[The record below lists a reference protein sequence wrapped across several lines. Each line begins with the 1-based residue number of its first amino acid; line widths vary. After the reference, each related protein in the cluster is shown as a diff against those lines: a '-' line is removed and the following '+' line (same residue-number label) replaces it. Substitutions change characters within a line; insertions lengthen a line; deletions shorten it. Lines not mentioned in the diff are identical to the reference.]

1 GEINLADIVA
11 DIPALVSSVTGE
23 NSGTGANALNLRG
36 LGSTRTLTLVNGRR
50 HVAGFRGSQAVDVG
64 SIPRALVKDVQVIT
78 GGASAVY
85 GADAVTGVVN
95 FILKDDFEGLQ
106 IDFQTG
112 RPSGGV
118 GQTDVL
124 DIAWGTNFANGRG
137 NMVLTL
143 SAADDAGMRIGDRSW
158 SRDNGI
164 ATTLANPDPDGPPR
178 AVVDDPQYWL
188 TSHQGSIAPGF
199 GGRSTTYVDINNN
212 GVADCQESEGG
223 RVGFLAGCW
232 LTNPDGSVRVNQDG
246 TIIDGLFGTGGDGAY
261 ANHNRDTLAPITD
274 RKVANLNVSYEFSDT
289 LKGFIETKYVKGE
302 TKTFSEYDGFFDT
315 LEITADNAY
324 LPPAVQPVMD
334 QVGYLIFTKDALD
347 WHDDPSGFKRET
359 TRVVA
364 GLEWEPAD
372 GHTIEFSVN
381 QGKFEQTS
389 KSTSILL
396 DRFYAA
402 MDSVVDADGNA
413 VCRSDL
419 DATAAYPI
427 DYFAWANSY
436 TGGGGFNSDRYYT
449 FTPGDGQCQPLNPFG
464 SYAASAEAQNFI
476 TQRLTSELEVEQ
488 FVVNLTA
495 VGTFD
500 VLDRVLDGPLGYA
513 VGVEYRDE
521 SSDNRLD
528 PLTLGILPE
537 GTSFTPGVQVSEVD
551 PFLFGFTSFDN
562 TQQFD
567 TKGDYD
573 VTDVFAEVR
582 LPFLIDRFFAADL
595 SADAAVREADYST
608 LGKATTWKF
617 GAQWA
622 PIDEIRFRYTISEAV
637 RAPNIS
643 ELYDPRLPIFINKNE
658 DPCDILTVNEGT
670 SGREANCA
678 AGLAAV
684 GVPQSAIYNAAGEYI
699 WENPL
704 TARFNGV
711 SGGNPNLGVETADTE
726 TIGVVLTPTF
736 ISDGLT
742 ISVDYWN
749 VAIEDAISA
758 VGSGDILRGCYD
770 SNSYPNLGFCD
781 AFTRRAD
788 GGLNFL
794 ETGQINFANLKAKGL
809 DIAANYEFSVSD
821 YLVRMRLIASHQTTL
836 NRFFNPL
843 DLTDVDPEMREI
855 QRPKQ
860 MGNFSLSVDHGDL
873 TVGIQ
878 TIYQSSQ
885 AVDEIERVLGLG
897 DSQALYGDAGF
908 FDSVIIT
915 DINANYRF
923 SDQLSF
929 FAAVNNVNDEEPYAT
944 QSAWPVGPRGRTL
957 ILGLSYS
964 M

>member
-1 GEINLADIVA
+1 
-11 DIPALVSSVTGE
+11 
-23 NSGTGANALNLRG
+23 
-36 LGSTRTLTLVNGRR
+36 
-50 HVAGFRGSQAVDVG
+50 
-64 SIPRALVKDVQVIT
+64 
-78 GGASAVY
+78 
-85 GADAVTGVVN
+85 
-95 FILKDDFEGLQ
+95 
-106 IDFQTG
+106 
-112 RPSGGV
+112 
-118 GQTDVL
+118 
-124 DIAWGTNFANGRG
+124 
-137 NMVLTL
+137 
-143 SAADDAGMRIGDRSW
+143 
-158 SRDNGI
+158 
-164 ATTLANPDPDGPPR
+164 
-178 AVVDDPQYWL
+178 
-188 TSHQGSIAPGF
+188 
-199 GGRSTTYVDINNN
+199 
-212 GVADCQESEGG
+212 
-223 RVGFLAGCW
+223 
-232 LTNPDGSVRVNQDG
+232 
-246 TIIDGLFGTGGDGAY
+246 
-261 ANHNRDTLAPITD
+261 
-274 RKVANLNVSYEFSDT
+274 
-289 LKGFIETKYVKGE
+289 
-302 TKTFSEYDGFFDT
+302 
-315 LEITADNAY
+315 
-324 LPPAVQPVMD
+324 
-334 QVGYLIFTKDALD
+334 
-347 WHDDPSGFKRET
+347 
-359 TRVVA
+359 
-364 GLEWEPAD
+364 
-372 GHTIEFSVN
+372 
-381 QGKFEQTS
+381 
-389 KSTSILL
+389 
-396 DRFYAA
+396 
-402 MDSVVDADGNA
+402 
-413 VCRSDL
+413 
-419 DATAAYPI
+419 
-427 DYFAWANSY
+427 
-436 TGGGGFNSDRYYT
+436 
-449 FTPGDGQCQPLNPFG
+449 
-464 SYAASAEAQNFI
+464 
-476 TQRLTSELEVEQ
+476 
-488 FVVNLTA
+488 TA